1 MLDCTYFES
10 TFLKIIINEVHL
22 IMEDNLTVCRL
33 KVENSNFSLKEEF
46 DSYAEE
52 ILEDN
57 ERVFETVGSLSDS
70 SMYSNDRSF
79 SKYRS
84 LCRVIDFTKIADM
97 THLITHYGAISN
109 KVLSSC
115 TDEKEAGKML
125 IRKSYTD
132 LYLSKYHLD
141 SIDHSLD
148 ETNPHPIG
156 FRDKSK
162 WYSYASRFLTNAF
175 MGANLQIDRLSNK
188 LYFTDSSNDRV
199 FIENFTEAS
208 FVSFLEI
215 VLHTS
220 DIFDKQIDWTADL
233 LNKLVESMLN
243 NEEFST
249 ELIRNDIIQLN
260 DCYVKDGIFLKGKYP
275 YIPRFYINYSVYNV
289 VETRTPSKVVP
300 ELDEFIMHL
309 SDYDRD
315 TAKVLLSRMSSF
327 LMNSEDLKSS
337 ASNTINILYGAS
349 GQNGKSLFLS
359 VFKKIFNTENIM
371 YAGLRDFN
379 NRNYSLPQ
387 MCQSLLVV
395 DEDASDLQLDSDAA
409 SAIKQFT
416 QGQTMYVRSI
426 YEKVKAYR
434 PRAMVVACT
443 NHMPTAVDKSEGF
456 NRRFSIF
463 TQTSKIINK
472 EHSRSD
478 EWFKAIKSDDAAQYL
493 LELLVLAHLDNM
505 KRGCLMPISNRMKEI
520 NEDFVE
526 KNDTAV
532 MYVRAVG
539 LKEIVGKPARLVKE
553 CYEKW
558 CEDNG
563 VVALKSKFNT
573 TLETKFNLKSR
584 LISVKKLTIDESD
597 LRANGFPES
606 MKQIKSWVHTDED
619 VTNKYLEIYQS
630 EMSNDLDYKCFY
642 AIETDQPDSSL
653 SEEILETLKESD
665 EIVDATSDEIN
676 RKIAILMNEE
686 SEDRVSKVIKKVN
699 IRLSSLY
706 KTESK
711 TVEDM
716 SKDELDRYLAIGKYD
731 KSLAAALKEPR
742 RRVLIY
748 REKKE
753 TNE

>member
-1 MLDCTYFES
+1 
-10 TFLKIIINEVHL
+10 
-22 IMEDNLTVCRL
+22 MEDNLTVCRL

-275 YIPRFYINYSVYNV
+275 YIPRFYINHSVYNV

-300 ELDEFIMHL
+300 ELDEFLMHL

-359 VFKKIFNTENIM
+359 IFKKIFNTENIM

-505 KRGCLMPISNRMKEI
+505 KRGCLMPISDRMKEI

-606 MKQIKSWVHTDED
+606 MKQIKSWVHIDED
-619 VTNKYLEIYQS
+619 VTNKYLEIYRS
-630 EMSNDLDYKCFY
+630 EMSNDLDSKCFY
-642 AIETDQPDSSL
+642 AIETDQSDSSL
-653 SEEILETLKESD
+653 SEEILETLEESD
-665 EIVDATSDEIN
+665 EIANATSDEIN

-686 SEDRVSKVIKKVN
+686 SEDRTSRVIKKVES
-699 IRLSSLY
+699 RLTSLY
-706 KTESK
+706 KTEAK

-716 SKDELDRYLAIGKYD
+716 SKDELDRYLAIGQYD
-731 KSLAAALKEPR
+731 KSLAAALKDPR
-742 RRVLIY
+742 RQVLIY
-748 REKKE
+748 QEKKE
-753 TNE
+753 MKE